1 MPNNNFPG
9 TGSVTLGYD
18 RNFFQKLSVT
28 ATTFGGNN
36 STSLYV
42 PGPQPDMI
50 ISFNTQCVI
59 LTNLDAVFNTGT
71 DGYAAG
77 AVLEYSFNGQVVHG
91 ELGSSSQNV
100 SLTFQNRPVAK
111 IWFRI
116 QGGST
121 GPINVS
127 VQAWSTP

>member
-1 MPNNNFPG
+1 MPTNNFPG

-36 STSLYV
+36 DGSLYV

-50 ISFNTQCVI
+50 IPFNTAGVI
-59 LTNLDAVFNTGT
+59 LTNLSLN

-77 AVLEYSFNGQVVHG
+77 STVEYSFNGQVLHG
-91 ELGSSSQNV
+91 ELGSSPQNI
-100 SLTFQNRPVAK
+100 SLTFPD
-111 IWFRI
+111 
-116 QGGST
+116 
-121 GPINVS
+121 
-127 VQAWSTP
+127 